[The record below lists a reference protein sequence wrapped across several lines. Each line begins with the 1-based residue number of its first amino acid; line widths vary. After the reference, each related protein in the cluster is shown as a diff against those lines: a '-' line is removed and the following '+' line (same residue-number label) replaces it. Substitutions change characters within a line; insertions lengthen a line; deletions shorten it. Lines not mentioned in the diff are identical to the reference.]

1 MIIAPAQ
8 DEIDISLIVPVFNEE
23 ESLAQLH
30 RQIVAAMGAMAV
42 RWQVV
47 YVDDGSRDQSFHI
60 LSGIAQRDP
69 RISVVQFR
77 RNFGQTAAIAAGIDN
92 SSGRVIVLLDGD
104 LQNDPA
110 DIPRL
115 LEKLDEGYDMVSGWR
130 KDRKEPFW
138 QRRLPSMIANSI
150 ISRVTGVHLHDYGCT
165 LKAYR
170 RDVLEHVHLYG
181 EMHRLIPVYAASV
194 GARIVELPVTDHPR
208 RFGKSKYGLGR
219 TLKVVLD
226 LLTTKFLSGYVTKP
240 IYVFGGSGLVL
251 AFIGFVLLGV
261 VAFQKIWLDVW
272 VHRNPLAWIAGFSFV
287 SGLQLVLMGLLA
299 ELIVR
304 TYHESQNKPIYVVR
318 QVINHRKDA
327 PSVRHIGVRG

>member
-1 MIIAPAQ
+1 MIITPAQ
-8 DEIDISLIVPVFNEE
+8 DEIDVSLIVPVFNEGD
-23 ESLAQLH
+23 SLPQLH
-30 RQIVAAMGAMAV
+30 RQIVAAMDPLAV

-47 YVDDGSRDQSFHI
+47 YVDDGSRDQSFQI
-60 LSGIAQRDP
+60 LSGIAQRDL
-69 RISVVQFR
+69 RASVVQFR

-92 SSGRVIVLLDGD
+92 SSGKVIVLLDGD

-138 QRRLPSMIANSI
+138 QRRLPSIIANSI
-150 ISRVTGVHLHDYGCT
+150 ISAVTGVRLHDYGCT

-170 RDVLEHVHLYG
+170 REVLEHVHLYG
-181 EMHRLIPVYAASV
+181 EMHRLIPVYAATV
-194 GARIVELPVTDHPR
+194 GARIIELPVNDRPR
-208 RFGKSKYGLGR
+208 RFGRSKYGIGR
-219 TLKVVLD
+219 TMKVILD
-226 LLTTKFLSGYVTKP
+226 LLTTKFLSSYVTKP

-251 AFIGFVLLGV
+251 AGIGV
-261 VAFQKIWLDVW
+261 VLSAVVLYQKIWLDTW
-272 VHRNPLAWIAGFSFV
+272 VHRNPLAWIAGFSFI

-304 TYHESQNKPIYVVR
+304 TYHESQSKPIYVVR

-327 PSVRHIGVRG
+327 PGVRHIGVRG